1 MNKIVIGDIVSKA
14 WDLAV
19 KHWPIFVL
27 LSVVTSLVS
36 GFGISIDAE
45 RYADLITNSDDPA
58 AQLAILSEVLKV
70 NSFLV
75 SIGFLLAIY
84 LGYIGFNLY
93 VNAYCKG
100 MPYETMGSIFKVDLN
115 RLAIFFC
122 VEFVYGIIVSL
133 GCLAC
138 ILPGIWIAIRLWYA
152 PVLAATQN
160 VTFGEAFSRSWEMTK
175 GHFWELL
182 LMGLTMLGISI
193 LGLCACCVGVYF
205 AEVITNFMLIV
216 SMFLLMPA
224 APQPEPEPIV
234 EETSDFVEVQ

>member
-1 MNKIVIGDIVSKA
+1 MNKIVIGDLVSKA

-45 RYADLITNSDDPA
+45 RYADLITNSSDPT
-58 AQLAILSEVLKV
+58 AQVAMLSEVLQV
-70 NSFLV
+70 NYFLV
-75 SIGFLLAIY
+75 TIGFLLTIY

-100 MPYETMGSIFKVDLN
+100 KPYETMGSIFKVDLN

-122 VEFVYGIIVSL
+122 VEFVYGIIVGL
-133 GCLAC
+133 GCLLC

-152 PVLAATQN
+152 PVLAATQD

-182 LMGLTMLGISI
+182 LMALTMIGISI

-205 AEVITNFMLIV
+205 ADVIVNFMLIV

-224 APQPEPEPIV
+224 APEPEPVV
-234 EETSDFVEVQ
+234 EETTDFVEVQ